1 MEAHQTST
9 FRPGS
14 ICTYNQSKARL
25 TTAVRELNRHLAI
38 FSLLDL
44 LDLLY
49 PLDLV
54 LGNRAQEHQSE
65 ISAVDLRS
73 VRVPVVT
80 MPQLHVAVHVG
91 YDQRDVVASMVSAQH
106 VGSMGSLI
114 KGGQH
119 TELSS

>member
-1 MEAHQTST
+1 MKAHQTST

-14 ICTYNQSKARL
+14 ICTYNQTKARL
-25 TTAVRELNRHLAI
+25 GTAVRELDRHLAI
-38 FSLLDL
+38 FSLLDF
-44 LDLLY
+44 LDLLS

-73 VRVPVVT
+73 VCVPVVT

-91 YDQRDVVASMVSAQH
+91 YDQRDVVASMVSAQN

-114 KGGQH
+114 EGGQH